1 MKNNFNNNPFKI
13 LNVKPSADKKMIM
26 RQVTTAMKNREYD
39 PKTILESQKILFNPL
54 TKAVS
59 EFQYFLTYDTAAKNT
74 TDKST
79 EHTRKEIKTKADYK
93 VSIPP
98 LLNLN
103 HEKTTT

>member
-26 RQVTTAMKNREYD
+26 RQVTMTMKNRKYD
-39 PKTILESQKILFNPL
+39 PKVILESQKILFNPL

-59 EFQYFLTYDTAAKNT
+59 EFQYFLTQDTA
-74 TDKST
+74 DEST
-79 EHTRKEIKTKADYK
+79 EQAPKETKTKADYK
-93 VSIPP
+93 TFIPP

>member
-1 MKNNFNNNPFKI
+1 MKNTLNNNPFKI

-26 RQVTTAMKNREYD
+26 RQVTTAMKNRKYD

-59 EFQYFLTYDTAAKNT
+59 EFQYFLTYDTA
-74 TDKST
+74 DEST
-79 EHTRKEIKTKADYK
+79 EKAPKETKTKADYK